1 MTTAVHE
8 FPNDFRPTHRASGI
22 VAVFGERTVV
32 GAEPLAD
39 EVALGGRVVSK
50 RDMGKAGFAHLLDGT
65 GRIQIHGRKDV
76 LGEDTFAVFR
86 ALRPGDVVGVRGRPF
101 RTKTGEL
108 TLAASEVRLLVKAR
122 RGLPEKWHGLR
133 DVETRYRRRY
143 LDLIANEDVRRAF
156 AIRARVVGLVR
167 SFLLE
172 RGFLEVETPMLQAL
186 PGGALAKPFATH
198 HNALDVDLFLRVA
211 PELYLKRL
219 VVGGLD
225 RVFEIGRCFRN
236 EGLSTRH
243 NPEFTMLEFYQ
254 AFATYEDL
262 IELVEELFV
271 QVAEGLH
278 REGLLED
285 PKRLVWGEHSI
296 SFARPFKRLRLREAL
311 AERLGV
317 AVRELMD
324 LARVGELARAQGMP
338 VDEGASA
345 GEITL
350 ALFEHLFE
358 SELVDPT
365 FVVGFPVE
373 TSPLARRN
381 DADPSL
387 VDRFELYVGGRELSN
402 AFSELNDPADQR
414 QRFLDQVANDP
425 SGLRAIDEDY
435 VLALEHGLPPTAGCG
450 VGIDRLVMLF
460 TGAVSIRDVLLFPQL
475 RPETAEEVP
484 AAAVEDAEPA
494 AGSGT

>member
-1 MTTAVHE
+1 MTTAAPE
-8 FPNDFRPTHRASGI
+8 FPNDFRPTHRASAI
-22 VAVFGERTVV
+22 VATFGERAVV

-39 EVALGGRVVSK
+39 EVAIGGRVVSK

-65 GRIQIHGRKDV
+65 GKIQIHGRKDV
-76 LGEDTFAVFR
+76 LGEDGFAVFR

-122 RGLPEKWHGLR
+122 RSLPEKWHGLR

-143 LDLIANEDVRRAF
+143 LDLIANEEVRRAF

-262 IELVEELFV
+262 IEEVEALFV
-271 QVAEGLH
+271 HVADGLH

-285 PKRLVWGEHSI
+285 PKRLSWGDHSI
-296 SFARPFKRLRLREAL
+296 SFERPFKRLRLREAL

-317 AVRELMD
+317 AVSELAD
-324 LARVGELARAQGMP
+324 RTRVRELAREQGMP
-338 VDEGASA
+338 VEEGASA
-345 GEITL
+345 GEVTL

-414 QRFLDQVANDP
+414 QRFLDQVAHDP

-460 TGAVSIRDVLLFPQL
+460 TGSVSIRDVLLFPQL
-475 RPETAEEVP
+475 RPETAEETV
-484 AAAVEDAEPA
+484 AAAADDGEAA
-494 AGSGT
+494 AGSGA

>member
-1 MTTAVHE
+1 MTSEAVAY
-8 FPNDFRPTHRASGI
+8 PNDFRPTHRARA
-22 VAVFGERTVV
+22 VADEFGERAVV
-32 GAEPLAD
+32 GAEPVD
-39 EVALGGRVVSK
+39 VEVAIGGRVVSK

-65 GRIQIHGRKDV
+65 GKLQIHGKKDV
-76 LGEDTFAVFR
+76 LGDDGFAVFR
-86 ALRPGDVVGVRGRPF
+86 ALRPGDIVGVRGRPF

-108 TLAASEVRLLVKAR
+108 TLAASEVRLLVKAQHP
-122 RGLPEKWHGLR
+122 LPEKWHGLK

-143 LDLIANEDVRRAF
+143 LDLIANEEARRAF
-156 AIRARVVGLVR
+156 VTRARVVALVR
-167 SFLLE
+167 AFLTE

-186 PGGALAKPFATH
+186 PGGALARPFQTH
-198 HNALDVDLFLRVA
+198 HNALDVDLYLRVA

-262 IELVEELFV
+262 IEEVEELV
-271 QVAEGLH
+271 VEVALGLH
-278 REGLLED
+278 RDGLLED
-285 PKRLVWGEHSI
+285 PKQLTWGEHTI
-296 SFARPFKRLRLREAL
+296 RIERPFRRLHMRDAL

-317 AVRELMD
+317 TVAELMD
-324 LARVGELARAQGMP
+324 PVTVTALARANGLT
-338 VDEGASA
+338 VDGAPSA
-345 GEITL
+345 GEVTL
-350 ALFEHLFE
+350 ELFEHLFE
-358 SELVDPT
+358 AELVDPT

-387 VDRFELYVGGRELSN
+387 VDRFELYVGGREVSN
-402 AFSELNDPADQR
+402 AFSELNDAADQR

-425 SGLRAIDEDY
+425 SGIRRIDDDY
-435 VLALEHGLPPTAGCG
+435 VRALEHGLPPTAGCG
-450 VGIDRLVMLF
+450 IGIDRLVMLF

-475 RPETAEEVP
+475 RPQSDEELAAED
-484 AAAVEDAEPA
+484 AAAL
-494 AGSGT
+494 GSGA